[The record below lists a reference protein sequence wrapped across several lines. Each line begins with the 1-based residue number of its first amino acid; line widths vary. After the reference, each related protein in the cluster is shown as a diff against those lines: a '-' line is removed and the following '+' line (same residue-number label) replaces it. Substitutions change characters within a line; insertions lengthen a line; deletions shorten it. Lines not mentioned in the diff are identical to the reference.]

1 MGRLLKDLTNIGS
14 QIQEGDKILVERE
27 NKGYSANLSEILAT
41 KADSDHTHDEY
52 LTELPE
58 NVVTYTIDES
68 MGKSI
73 VTDALA
79 ASNGVLVADKAM
91 EELSLDEIDWGSAII
106 KGFGTLSERIVS
118 PKVGFTFH
126 EYFLLGENENG
137 LPIPKFHW
145 GENDYSRTATLAFTS
160 DIPSTDGL
168 ASETY
173 VDQKVA
179 DLVNGAPATLDTL
192 DELAAALK
200 DNKDIVT
207 VLENSIAT
215 KQDKID
221 DLATIRSGAEL
232 GATALQTETYK
243 GTVTG
248 VKINGSTQNPSNG
261 VVDLGTVITS
271 HQDISGKA
279 DKSSLATVAT
289 SGSYNDL
296 TDKPTIPAAV
306 TESTVSGW
314 GFTKNTGTY
323 SKPSN
328 GIPKSDLASDVQTS
342 LGKADTA
349 LQASDLTFAT
359 DEDIDNLFV

>member
-52 LTELPE
+52 LAELPE
-58 NVVTYTIDES
+58 NVVTYAIQDDIKNIE
-68 MGKSI
+68 
-73 VTDALA
+73 TDALLA
-79 ASNGVLVADKAM
+79 HQGIMVGNQTEDG
-91 EELSLDEIDWGSAII
+91 IDGSAII
-106 KGFGTLSERIVS
+106 KGIGVIAEQIIS
-118 PKVGFTFH
+118 PKVGFTITD
-126 EYFLLGENENG
+126 FLSFDESTNRL
-137 LPIPKFHW
+137 KFRHDD
-145 GENDYSRTATLAFTS
+145 NDNQSTRTVAFTNE
-160 DIPSTDGL
+160 IPSTDGL

-173 VDQKVA
+173 VDNKVA
-179 DLVNGAPATLDTL
+179 ALVNGAPATLDTL

-215 KQDKID
+215 KQNTID
-221 DLATIRSGAEL
+221 DLDTIRANAAK
-232 GATALQTETYK
+232 GATALQTVPSEY
-243 GTVTG
+243 VTKTELG
-248 VKINGSTQNPSNG
+248 KSGYSTTLY
-261 VVDLGTVITS
+261 VDQEIAQQALA
-271 HQDISGKA
+271 ISAKA

-296 TDKPTIPAAV
+296 TDKPTIPAEV

>member
-41 KADSDHTHDEY
+41 KADSGHTHDEY
-52 LTELPE
+52 MTELPD
-58 NVVTYTIDES
+58 NVVTYTIQDGIKNIETNNLVA
-68 MGKSI
+68 GT
-73 VTDALA
+73 VTDDTFSGTLLSQELGVFTTESVITPSITLIPGGAL
-79 ASNGVLVADKAM
+79 NFDYK
-91 EELSLDEIDWGSAII
+91 LSLDEDKKRLVLYYEDNQHGGDHSSVV
-106 KGFGTLSERIVS
+106 L
-118 PKVGFTFH
+118 
-126 EYFLLGENENG
+126 
-137 LPIPKFHW
+137 IP
-145 GENDYSRTATLAFTS
+145 TMA
-160 DIPSTDGL
+160 DIESTDGL

-173 VDQKVA
+173 VDEKVA
-179 DLVNGAPATLDTL
+179 ALVNGAPDTLDTL

-207 VLENSIAT
+207 VLENAIAT

-221 DLATIRSGAEL
+221 DLAAIRSGAEL
-232 GATALQTETYK
+232 GATALQTVPSEYVTETELGKMGY
-243 GTVTG
+243 
-248 VKINGSTQNPSNG
+248 STTMY
-261 VVDLGTVITS
+261 VDQEIAQQALA
-271 HQDISGKA
+271 ISVKA

-296 TDKPTIPAAV
+296 KDKPTIPSAV

-328 GIPKSDLASDVQTS
+328 GIPKTDLASDVQTS

-359 DEDIDNLFV
+359 DEDIDNLFI